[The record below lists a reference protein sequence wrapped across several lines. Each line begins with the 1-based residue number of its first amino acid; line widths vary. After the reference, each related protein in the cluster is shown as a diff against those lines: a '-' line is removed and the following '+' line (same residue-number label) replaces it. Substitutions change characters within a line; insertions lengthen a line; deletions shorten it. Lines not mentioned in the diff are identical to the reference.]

1 MQSKFNVVYGGL
13 QEGVTAEEFI
23 GSFCH
28 KFGISQ
34 QKAEK
39 IVAADSEVIIKK
51 DLFEDK
57 AGKYAAAF
65 EACGMVV
72 RLVEINVEP
81 EPELE
86 NPSGSLSLEPIEG
99 EDKAAEPEVTEV
111 IPPKCPKCGSI
122 DIDGDECLAC
132 GIYISKY
139 LENQK
144 NSYFSEDSDAQTSVN
159 DDAVNSSNNNESDD
173 ASDIKAETE
182 DADNNP
188 YAAPEAA
195 LEKNNV
201 SKEGQ
206 GSLQGGINGDY
217 DFTIGDIF
225 SEAWE
230 KTRGAKGTFLLAWF
244 FYSVIAIAI
253 NMLFNAIGQDPQILM
268 QQGRLSEGLIWT
280 IAPSLI
286 TIPLLYPV
294 LAGIVL
300 LGIHRAVGADIH
312 ATSVFSHYRK
322 IIPLTIL
329 TIVSGFLIMLGM
341 MLLIIP
347 GIYLAVGYMM
357 AMALVIDR
365 DMGVWEALES
375 SRKAISKHWFKVFF
389 LYFLLWLLII
399 VSAVPVLLGL
409 IWTLPL
415 ASILHGVL
423 YKHMFGVASV
433 E

>member
-1 MQSKFNVVYGGL
+1 MENKFNVVYGGL
-13 QEGVTAEEFI
+13 QQGVTAEEFI
-23 GSFCH
+23 ASFCQ
-28 KFGISQ
+28 KFGISE

-39 IVAADSEVIIKK
+39 IVAADAEVIVKK
-51 DLFEDK
+51 DLSEAK

-65 EACGMVV
+65 ESCGMVV
-72 RLVEINVEP
+72 RLVEINVKP
-81 EPELE
+81 EAEAE
-86 NPSGSLSLEPIEG
+86 AEKPSGGLSLEPIDG
-99 EDKAAEPEVTEV
+99 EDTGSESEAAEVAPR
-111 IPPKCPKCGSI
+111 KCPKCGST

-144 NSYFSEDSDAQTSVN
+144 NIDFTE
-159 DDAVNSSNNNESDD
+159 
-173 ASDIKAETE
+173 ASDSQINTDVDTNDNASDNWGETE
-182 DADNNP
+182 ETDNNP
-188 YAAPEAA
+188 YAAPEAT

-244 FYSVIAIAI
+244 FYCVIAIAI

-268 QQGRLSEGLIWT
+268 QQGRMSEGLIWA
-280 IAPSLI
+280 IAPSLL

-312 ATSVFSHYRK
+312 ATSVFSHYGK

-389 LYFLLWLLII
+389 LYFLLWLLIM

-423 YKHMFGVASV
+423 YKHMFGVESV